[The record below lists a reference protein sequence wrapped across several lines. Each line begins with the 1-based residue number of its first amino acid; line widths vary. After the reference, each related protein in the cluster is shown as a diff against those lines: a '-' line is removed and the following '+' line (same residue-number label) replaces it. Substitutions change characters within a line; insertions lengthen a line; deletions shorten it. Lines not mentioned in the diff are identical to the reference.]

1 MPKIVARPM
10 HVRARA
16 TGVMPRYPLAAS
28 IAAHAAHNGLHHAP
42 RSAESIMKKIA
53 AVLLTAGSL
62 ALAGP
67 ASAHDRGGVIV
78 GALIGGAVLG
88 AIVMSALNPAP
99 AVAYAAPAYQAPAY
113 RAPAISRRD
122 ISRRRLTVRSRGR
135 SL

>member
-1 MPKIVARPM
+1 
-10 HVRARA
+10 
-16 TGVMPRYPLAAS
+16 
-28 IAAHAAHNGLHHAP
+28 
-42 RSAESIMKKIA
+42 MKKIA

-122 ISRRRLTVRSRGR
+122 ISRRRLTVRSRGQSLWRVSTRIRRLRRASVRRRLSRIRFRAAVACRVVSASGAR
-135 SL
+135 S